1 MYVRFI
7 YLLIACLLSN
17 ELATAQQ
24 PNTRFS
30 YLTTNQGLSQNNV
43 TCILQDKRGFMW
55 FGTQDGLNR
64 YDGYTY
70 TLYRH
75 DSQKANSLSNS
86 YIHVVFEDK
95 QGRLWVGSD
104 DGGLSLFDVNTESFT
119 NYQHI
124 PGVKNSLSHNKV
136 TAITQD
142 PQGFLWVG
150 TAGGGLDRFDPRQKT
165 FTHYRHQATQPG
177 SLSHDKVSSVV
188 IDRSGTMWIGTDGGG
203 LNQFDPVRQVFRH
216 YQHNPANP
224 NSLSHDRVTASFEDA
239 RGRFWVGTEGGG
251 LNRLDRQTGVFTRFH
266 QASAQSAQLAHN
278 NVMVLAEDKAHNLWI
293 GTQNGGIILLHPDS
307 SLSYHSYSEIP
318 NRGLNNS
325 SIYSLYQ
332 DRQGGMW
339 IGTYSGGVNKVDA
352 TPLKFTLFQRNRA
365 NSANLTHNNILAIR
379 EDHRGDLW
387 LGTDGGGISVLKKGQ
402 SVFTPFQDNSRGA
415 ATFGRNY
422 VLAIYEDA
430 DRQIWTGNYKGG
442 LRRFNRANN
451 TFERK
456 GKFDHLS
463 ISAILEARNG
473 ILWLGTFE
481 DGLIRYDKRTGAFQR
496 YPANSSQS
504 GQLNYHT
511 ITTLWEDAGGNI
523 WIGTEG
529 GGINLLDP
537 FKNSFT
543 QFVHDRH
550 NANSL
555 SNNLVNVFCAGTN
568 GQIWIGTN
576 GGLNCFDP
584 KKQTFKVYGQQDG
597 LSNEVI
603 QGILKDKKGTLWL
616 STNKGLIA
624 FNPKTHA
631 IRTFDTSDGLQGST
645 FNRNSCFKSANGR
658 LFFGGLSGF
667 NSFHPDSLKYNQ
679 FIPPV
684 YITDFQI
691 FNKPVNVQDK
701 QSPLEKSI
709 IETRYLPLSYKQSV
723 LSFGFSALNYTF
735 SRKNKYAYKLDGF
748 DKDWI
753 NAETKRT
760 ATYTNL
766 DPGDYV
772 FRVKASNNDGV
783 WNETGTYLKLH
794 IIPPFWQTWWFK
806 ALLLVG
812 VGGSVFIVFRLR
824 VRRIRQQQIF
834 LQDQV
839 DERTR
844 EVTQQKQELLGQ
856 ANHLRLLNEKLEQQ
870 TVQEQQAR
878 LEAEKANKAKSVFL
892 ATMSHEIRTPMNGVI
907 GVTSLLED
915 TALSAEQREY
925 TNTIRS
931 CGESLLGVI
940 NDILDFSKIESGH
953 LELEQQNIDLRDCIE
968 GVLDM
973 FASKAAEIGLDLIYQ
988 IDHDVPTQL
997 IADGLRL
1004 RQILINLVGNA
1015 IKFTQQGEIVISV
1028 VLASQPSDQVVELA
1042 FSVRDTGIG
1051 IPAGKLDRL
1060 FKAFS
1065 QVDSSHARQ
1074 YGGTGLGLVISQRLI
1089 DLMGGSIRVESEEN
1103 VGTIFHFT
1111 LQTQL
1116 SQQGKRQYV
1125 YLHTGDNEGKSVLL
1139 IDDNQTNRTILKAQM
1154 EQWHLR
1160 PTVASSGKEALEII
1174 AQHTPFDLIITDRQM
1189 PQMDGIE
1196 LATTL
1201 KAIRPN
1207 VPIILLSSMGDES
1220 RKTNTSLFAAIL
1232 TKPVHQQHFA
1242 QLIQQA
1248 LKPQRPA
1255 AQPVTPRPE
1264 SLFSPDFAEKYPL
1277 RILVAEDNLINV
1289 KLMVRVLNKLG
1300 YSPVVANNGREVLTC
1315 LPQGFDL
1322 ILMDVQM
1329 PEMDGLQATRLIRQQ
1344 VIAQPWIIA
1353 LTANAMQEDRG
1364 LCLEAGMDDYVTK
1377 PPDISLLTKSFQ
1389 QVSLDMGRR
1398 KTLVN

>member
-7 YLLIACLLSN
+7 YILIVWLLGN
-17 ELATAQQ
+17 QLASAQQ
-24 PNTRFS
+24 ANTRFS

-43 TCILQDKRGFMW
+43 TCILQDRRGFMW

-64 YDGYTY
+64 FDGYTY

-75 DSQKANSLSNS
+75 DPKKATSLSNS
-86 YIHVVFEDK
+86 YIHTIFEDK
-95 QGRLWVGSD
+95 QGQLWVGTD
-104 DGGLSLFDVNTESFT
+104 DGGLSLFDRNTETFT

-124 PGVKNSLSHNKV
+124 QGVNNSLSHNKV
-136 TAITQD
+136 MAIVQDTQ
-142 PQGFLWVG
+142 GYLWVG
-150 TAGGGLDRFDPRQKT
+150 TAGGGLDRFDPRQRT
-165 FTHYRHQATQPG
+165 FTHFRHESNQPG
-177 SLSHDKVSSVV
+177 SLSHNKISSVV
-188 IDRSGTMWIGTDGGG
+188 IDRTGVMWIGTDGGG
-203 LNQFDPVRQVFRH
+203 LNQFDPARRIFIH
-216 YQHNPANP
+216 YQHNPTNP
-224 NSLSHDRVTASFEDA
+224 HSLSNNRITTTFEDS

-251 LNRLDRQTGVFTRFH
+251 LNRFDRKTGFFTRF
-266 QASAQSAQLAHN
+266 QQESDQSAQLTHN
-278 NVMVLAEDKAHNLWI
+278 NVMVLAEDKTHRLWI
-293 GTQNGGIILLHPDS
+293 GTRNGGIILLNADS
-307 SLSYHSYSEIP
+307 SLAYYTYSEIP
-318 NRGLNNS
+318 NQGLNNG
-325 SIYSLYQ
+325 SIYSMYQ
-332 DRQGGMW
+332 DRVGAMW

-352 TPLKFTLFQRNRA
+352 APLKFTLFQRNRVG
-365 NSANLTHNNILAIR
+365 STNLTHNNILTVR

-402 SVFTPFQDNSRGA
+402 SVFTPYQDNSRNA
-415 ATFGRNY
+415 SSFSRNY

-442 LRRFNRANN
+442 LRRFNRATN
-451 TFERK
+451 TFEQK
-456 GKFDHLS
+456 GKFDHQS
-463 ISAILEARNG
+463 ISAILEDKRG

-481 DGLIRYDKRTGAFQR
+481 DGLIRYDKHSGAFKR
-496 YPANSSQS
+496 YQANSLQP
-504 GQLNYHT
+504 GQLNYPT
-511 ITTLWEDAGGNI
+511 ITTLWEDPFGNI

-529 GGINLLDP
+529 GGVNVLNP
-537 FKNSFT
+537 AKETFT
-543 QFVHDRH
+543 QFVHERQNDK
-550 NANSL
+550 SL
-555 SNNLVNVFCAGTN
+555 SNNLVNAFCAGRD
-568 GQIWIGTN
+568 GQLWIGTN

-584 KKQTFKVYGQQDG
+584 KKQTFKVYRQQDG

-603 QGILKDKKGTLWL
+603 QGILEDEKGTLWL

-624 FNPKTHA
+624 FNPKTHS
-631 IRTFDTSDGLQGST
+631 IRSFDTSDGLQGST
-645 FNRNSCFKSANGR
+645 FNRSSCFKSQNGY
-658 LFFGGLSGF
+658 LFFGGLSGL
-667 NSFHPDSLKYNQ
+667 NSFHPDSLRYNQ

-691 FNKPVNVQDK
+691 FNKPVNVQDE
-701 QSPLEKSI
+701 QSPLVKSI

-723 LSFGFSALNYTF
+723 LSFGFAALNYTF
-735 SRKNKYAYKLDGF
+735 SRKNQYAYKLEGF

-753 NAETKRT
+753 KAETKRT

-794 IIPPFWQTWWFK
+794 IIPPFWQTWWFR
-806 ALLLVG
+806 ALVILACSW
-812 VGGSVFIVFRLR
+812 SVFMIFRLR
-824 VRRIRQQQIF
+824 VRNIKTQQIL
-834 LQDQV
+834 LQTQV
-839 DERTR
+839 DERTK
-844 EVTQQKQELLGQ
+844 EVTQQKQALLDQ
-856 ANHLRLLNEKLEQQ
+856 ANYLRLLNEKLEQQ

-878 LEAEKANKAKSVFL
+878 LEAENANKAKSVFL

-915 TALSAEQREY
+915 TDLSAEQLEY

-953 LELEQQNIDLRDCIE
+953 LELEQQPIDLRDCIE

-988 IDHDVPTQL
+988 IAHNVPTQ
-997 IADGLRL
+997 IITDGLRL
-1004 RQILINLVGNA
+1004 RQILINLLGNA

-1028 VLASQPSDQVVELA
+1028 VLASQPSDQTVELA

-1051 IPAGKLDRL
+1051 IPASKLDRL

-1089 DLMGGSIRVESEEN
+1089 ELMGGSIRVESEEG
-1103 VGTIFHFT
+1103 VGTTFHFT
-1111 LQTQL
+1111 LQTQV

-1125 YLHTGDNEGKSVLL
+1125 YLHAGDNDGKSVLL
-1139 IDDNQTNRTILKAQM
+1139 VDDNQTNRMILKAQL
-1154 EQWHLR
+1154 EQWQLR
-1160 PTVASSGKEALEII
+1160 PTVASSGKEALEIL
-1174 AQHTPFDLIITDRQM
+1174 ARHTPFDLIITDRQM

-1196 LATTL
+1196 LAKTI
-1201 KAIRPN
+1201 KASYPG

-1220 RKTNTSLFAAIL
+1220 RKTHVSLFTAIL

-1242 QLIQQA
+1242 QVIQQA
-1248 LKPQRPA
+1248 LKAQRPA
-1255 AQPVTPRPE
+1255 DQVAAPRSE
-1264 SLFSPDFAEKYPL
+1264 SLYAPDLAERFPL

-1300 YSPVVANNGREVLTC
+1300 YSPVVANNGHEVLAC

-1329 PEMDGLQATRLIRQQ
+1329 PEMDGLEATRLIRQQ
-1344 VIAQPWIIA
+1344 AIPQPYIIA

-1364 LCLEAGMDDYVTK
+1364 ICLEAGMDDYVTK
-1377 PPDISLLTKSFQ
+1377 PPDIGLLTKSFQ
-1389 QVSLDMGRR
+1389 QLSLNIRNREVSIG
-1398 KTLVN
+1398 